1 MKKFSRCK
9 FAFGMGFILC
19 FVVWTSLVLLV
30 DKRAIGP
37 LNSLVGFASLNGWFH
52 SLTGV
57 NMWLYNLT
65 DFLGI
70 IPFAV
75 AFFFA
80 VLGLIQ
86 LIKRKSLLKV
96 DFDILMLGIYYLCV
110 IFTYVLFEIIVI
122 NYRPVLI
129 EGALEVSYPSST
141 TLLAITVMV
150 PSIFQTRKRI
160 KPKGLK
166 IFIVSL
172 ISIFTIL
179 MVIGR
184 LISGVHWLTDI
195 IGGTIISS
203 GLILIYSS
211 FYKINVKN
219 N

>member
-1 MKKFSRCK
+1 MKKFSRLK
-9 FAFGMGFILC
+9 FAFGIGLILC
-19 FVVWTSLVLLV
+19 FVVWTSLVLFV
-30 DKRAIGP
+30 DKKPIGP

-52 SLTGV
+52 SLMGV
-57 NMWLYNLT
+57 HMWLYNLT
-65 DFLGI
+65 DLLGI

-86 LIKRKSLLKV
+86 LIKRKSLFKV

-141 TLLAITVMV
+141 TLLALSVMV

-160 KPKGLK
+160 KQKGLK

-172 ISIFTIL
+172 ISIFTVF
-179 MVIGR
+179 MVVGR
-184 LISGVHWLTDI
+184 LISGVHWLSDI
-195 IGGTIISS
+195 IGGTIIS
-203 GLILIYSS
+203 GGFIMIYSAI
-211 FYKINVKN
+211 YKINFKK
-219 N
+219 